1 LQDTIDELTIT
12 KAGKKAKA
20 FTLLIAI
27 VLFILQDGILHFV
40 FRLMPANNFWLS
52 LVVKMVIIFSLSP
65 INTAIEHNLIKKV
78 VKKKKRVLEEEP
90 DSEISTDLG
99 FAV

>member
-1 LQDTIDELTIT
+1 
-12 KAGKKAKA
+12 
-20 FTLLIAI
+20 
-27 VLFILQDGILHFV
+27 
-40 FRLMPANNFWLS
+40 
-52 LVVKMVIIFSLSP
+52 MVIIFSLSP
-65 INTAIEHNLIKKV
+65 INTAIEHNRIKKV